1 MKNIFIIIMLIFS
14 FVASCSKGTSDT
26 SSAENQK
33 DISIAMIVKQSDP
46 WFDDMTI
53 GIDNFK
59 KDSGVNAY
67 VLTPESGDPALQI
80 QIIENL
86 IAQGVSA
93 ICIVPNDPAS
103 LIPVIKKARDAGIV
117 VVTHEAPN
125 IASHVDLDVE
135 AFKNEEFGV
144 LMGKGVADSLNGT
157 GKYIGFV
164 GALTMTTH
172 MDWFNSAKEYIKTN
186 YPNMQL
192 LSETPYEDGN
202 NMQVAYDKTVEIIK
216 AYPDINA
223 IFDCSA
229 NGSGI
234 AQALIDK
241 GRNDIKVVSLA
252 IPSMSA
258 TYIKDGS
265 IVHGQAWRPAD
276 AGYASA
282 QAAYMLV
289 QKLPVQTGSDL
300 KAEGY
305 TNITVE
311 NNIAYG
317 NASLVF
323 TKENIDNYKF

>member
-1 MKNIFIIIMLIFS
+1 MKNILLIMIFCFSFIIG
-14 FVASCSKGTSDT
+14 CGNTSKSNNED
-26 SSAENQK
+26 NN
-33 DISIAMIVKQSDP
+33 ISIAMIVKQSDP

-53 GIDNFK
+53 GVEQFK
-59 KDSGVNAY
+59 KDTGINAY

-86 IAQGVSA
+86 IAQKVSA
-93 ICIVPNDPAS
+93 ICIVPNDPES
-103 LIPVIKKARDAGIV
+103 LIPVIKKARDTGIV

-125 IASHVDLDVE
+125 IANNVDLDVE
-135 AFKNEEFGV
+135 AFKNEEFGQ
-144 LMGKGVADSLNGT
+144 LMGEGVAKSLNGT
-157 GKYIGFV
+157 GKYVGFV

-172 MDWFNSAKEYIKTN
+172 MDWFNSAIEYIKSN
-186 YPNMQL
+186 YKNMQL

-202 NMQVAYDKTVEIIK
+202 NMQMAYDKTVEVIK

-229 NGSGI
+229 NGAGI
-234 AQALIDK
+234 AQALLDK
-241 GRNDIKVVSLA
+241 GRNDIKVVSLS

-258 TYIKDGS
+258 TYIKNGY
-265 IVHGQAWRPAD
+265 ITHGQAWRPAD
-276 AGYASA
+276 AGYASV

-289 QKLPVQTGSDL
+289 KKIPVETGSDL

-305 TNITVE
+305 TNIVVD

-317 NASLVF
+317 NATLVF